1 MKRWLQKHL
10 RRRKP
15 TSRPKSS
22 RRRRLLSV
30 ERCEDRQLLSGTQLD
45 LSFVQPAPT
54 TTYSGGF
61 ISLNADGWLLSDAND
76 FVVAG
81 GSDFVVARGAADL
94 SFEQLSRPSFQGFV
108 VRDFDLSNLA
118 FDGIDPQI
126 AAHVPQITT
135 PTASRINVAGSGAGL
150 QNTLPLVVTNQVT
163 DTGPVASKA
172 ASSASSGS
180 SLPVVQEILTSQVY
194 RPVFDETTYY
204 IDPPEL
210 SEPPSLSTPAENF
223 TPAVVEEVYED
234 PPREEPAVTSP
245 GLAGKTPQL
254 QIIDEPVQLAGNLPE
269 IDERESR
276 EGGSLP
282 VLSFVT
288 AAQRA
293 YEEQLTAVVANNL
306 DRDGDLPSATPQP
319 IRPIVAEL
327 AREVVFQM
335 AMPQH
340 ETHEGEHQPAA
351 DELHRKPSQTSAADT
366 GRSVSN
372 DSRIDTDFSEPSTR
386 NDVIDVAFKDIEEAE
401 TNEQAEH
408 AAAATAKRIDGDRKQ
423 ARATVFA
430 HWPVAAGVVVSYLLI
445 DRRSSTISAVQTPPR
460 RPRRTS

>member
-1 MKRWLQKHL
+1 MKRWLQKYL
-10 RRRKP
+10 RWRKP
-15 TSRPKSS
+15 TSRPKSP
-22 RRRRLLSV
+22 RRRRLFSV
-30 ERCEDRQLLSGTQLD
+30 ERCEDRQLLSGTQLE

-61 ISLNADGWLLSDAND
+61 ISLNADGWLLADAND
-76 FVVAG
+76 FVIAG
-81 GSDFVVARGAADL
+81 GAADQ
-94 SFEQLSRPSFQGFV
+94 SFKQLAQPSFHGFV

-118 FDGIDPQI
+118 FDGIDPQV
-126 AAHVPQITT
+126 AEYVPQVAM
-135 PTASRINVAGSGAGL
+135 PTASRIDAEGSIAGL
-150 QNTLPLVVTNQVT
+150 QNTLPLVVTSQVT
-163 DTGPVASKA
+163 DTGPVAGKA

-194 RPVFDETTYY
+194 GPVFDEATYY

-210 SEPPSLSTPAENF
+210 SEPPTLSTPAENF
-223 TPAVVEEVYED
+223 TPTVVEEVYEE
-234 PPREEPAVTSP
+234 PPREAPAVTSP
-245 GLAGKTPQL
+245 GLAGQTPQL
-254 QIIDEPVQLAGNLPE
+254 QIIDEPVQLASNLPE

-282 VLSFVT
+282 VLSVVT

-306 DRDGDLPSATPQP
+306 DRDGELPSATPQP

-340 ETHEGEHQPAA
+340 ETHDGEQQPAA
-351 DELHRKPSQTSAADT
+351 DELHRKPSQTSAADP

-372 DSRIDTDFSEPSTR
+372 DSRIAADFSERSTR
-386 NDVIDVAFKDIEEAE
+386 KDVIDVAFQDIEEAE

-408 AAAATAKRIDGDRKQ
+408 AAAAIAKRIDGDRKQ

-445 DRRSSTISAVQTPPR
+445 DRRSSSAVAAVQTPPR
-460 RPRRTS
+460 RPRRTQ